1 MSPEGPPTVGREQAP
16 LRRLWLVLG
25 ILMVLLQAAGF
36 YTPSSGEGTLPLPPH
51 GDKVF
56 HAASFALATAF
67 ALLARLPWM
76 PVILFML
83 GHAIASEL
91 IQGLFMET
99 RSGDVADAVADI
111 IGIGF
116 GALAARWLALSP
128 PEEREP
134 GVTQSE

>member
-1 MSPEGPPTVGREQAP
+1 MSRGRAP

-25 ILMVLLQAAGF
+25 VLTVLVQAAGF

-56 HAASFALATAF
+56 HAGSFVLATAF
-67 ALLARLPWM
+67 ALLARLPWV
-76 PVILFML
+76 PVVLFML

-99 RSGDVADAVADI
+99 RSGDVADAVADV

-128 PEEREP
+128 PEQREP
-134 GVTQSE
+134 GVTSPE

>member
-1 MSPEGPPTVGREQAP
+1 MSSEQTP
-16 LRRLWLVLG
+16 LRRLWLALG
-25 ILMVLLQAAGF
+25 VLMVLLQAAGF

-67 ALLARLPWM
+67 ALLARLPWVA
-76 PVILFML
+76 VILFML

-99 RSGDVADAVADI
+99 RSGDVADGVADV
-111 IGIGF
+111 IGILF
-116 GALAARWLALSP
+116 GVLAARWLARNP
-128 PEEREP
+128 PEQREP
-134 GVTQSE
+134 GVTPPE

>member
-1 MSPEGPPTVGREQAP
+1 MSRESAP

-25 ILMVLLQAAGF
+25 VLMVLIQAVGF

-56 HAASFALATAF
+56 HAGSFVLATAF
-67 ALLARLPWM
+67 ALLARLPWV
-76 PVILFML
+76 PVLLFMV

-99 RSGDVADAVADI
+99 RSGDVADAVADV
-111 IGIGF
+111 IGIAF

-128 PEEREP
+128 PEHREP
-134 GVTQSE
+134 GVTPSE